1 MKPCEMLCPKCGSL
15 DVHRAYKEPG
25 PYARNEFYK
34 GKLEDSKFIT
44 QTRFEETVHIE
55 HIEHHCRTCQ
65 YAWRTRV
72 FNQRLDVITPSNPTV
87 MHFDEME
94 PELSNLIKKVTDH
107 WDKTKVNYH
116 DMPEHKKELKKD
128 GYVVAQALWIERCH
142 IKVGDTV
149 RVLRKADDF
158 ESDWNTAWDGRTM
171 NLSIKNVRTIVQITS
186 PGDMGIQLDDNYY
199 YPFFVLEKVD
209 N

>member
-15 DVHRAYKEPG
+15 DVRRIYREPG

-34 GKLEDSKFIT
+34 GGLEDSKFIT
-44 QTRFEETVHIE
+44 QTRFDETVHIE
-55 HIEHHCRTCQ
+55 HIEHHCRICQ

-72 FNQRLDVITPSNPTV
+72 FNPRLDTVNLSIPTV
-87 MHFDEME
+87 LPLKDME
-94 PELSNLIKKVTDH
+94 PELSELIKKVTEH
-107 WDKTKVNYH
+107 GNTTKVNYH
-116 DMPEHKKELKKD
+116 DMPEHKEELKSL
-128 GYVVAQALWIERCH
+128 GYCIAQALWIERCN

-149 RVLRKADDF
+149 RVIRKADDY
-158 ESDWNTAWDGRTM
+158 ESDWSTIWKARQM
-171 NLSIKNVRTIVQITS
+171 NLSIRNVRTITQITS
-186 PGDMGIQLDDNYY
+186 PGEMGIQLDDTYY